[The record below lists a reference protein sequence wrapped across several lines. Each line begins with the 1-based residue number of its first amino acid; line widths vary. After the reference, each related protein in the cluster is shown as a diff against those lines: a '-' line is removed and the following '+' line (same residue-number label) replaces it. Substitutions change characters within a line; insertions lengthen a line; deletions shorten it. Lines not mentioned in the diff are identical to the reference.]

1 MPIEALRVL
10 AVFLLVAYHVIGA
23 GPDAGLNIE
32 YPHPLR
38 LFAEFLVDA
47 RMPLFAFVA
56 GFVYA
61 FRPPVLADYGGFLT
75 GKIRRLIIPG
85 WIAALLFS
93 VAGMVVG
100 NVYSL
105 TVQGPVRVLFHH
117 YAHYWF
123 LQSIMVIFVVFGL
136 VDALLRHRHTA
147 LLFLAAVA
155 MTLAGI
161 TLRTSFLSIDGAFYL
176 LPYFLFGTLCHRHA
190 DQLLQH
196 RIWLAALALG
206 AILAAGWWNIGLY
219 LETGRLSGYRG
230 DLQSLGF
237 GLGIALAM
245 LLLMPRIGWLDALRP
260 FSFTIYLYHV
270 LATSATR
277 RALLALDV
285 TDVWVLFGC
294 GLSTGL
300 LLPVLLHLVIDR
312 IPLLRQPVLGIRRS
326 RRPKP
331 AAARSAAD
339 TQSS

>member
-190 DQLLQH
+190 DQLLRH

-206 AILAAGWWNIGLY
+206 AIFAAGWWNIGLY

-300 LLPVLLHLVIDR
+300 LVPVLLHLVIDR
-312 IPLLRQPVLGIRRS
+312 IPALRHPVLGLRRN

-331 AAARSAAD
+331 AAARPGFD
-339 TQSS
+339 PQS

>member
-1 MPIEALRVL
+1 MPIESLRVV
-10 AVFLLVAYHVIGA
+10 AVLLLVAYHVIGA
-23 GPDAGLNIE
+23 GPEAGLNVE

-61 FRPPVLADYGGFLT
+61 FRPPTLADYGGFLT
-75 GKIRRLIIPG
+75 GKVRRLIIPG

-93 VAGMVVG
+93 LAGIAVD

-105 TVQGPVRVLFHH
+105 TTQGPIRVMFYH

-147 LLFLAAVA
+147 LLFLGAVA
-155 MTLAGI
+155 MTLEGI
-161 TLRTSFLSIDGAFYL
+161 SLRTSFLSIGGAFYL

-190 DQLLQH
+190 GQLL
-196 RIWLAALALG
+196 RYRVWLAALAL
-206 AILAAGWWNIGLY
+206 AAVLAAGWWNIGLY

-245 LLLMPRIGWLDALRP
+245 LLLMPRIAWLDALRP

-277 RALLALDV
+277 RALQALEV
-285 TDVWVLFGC
+285 TDVWVLFAC
-294 GLSTGL
+294 GLTTGL
-300 LLPVLLHLVIDR
+300 LVPVLLHLAIDR
-312 IPLLRQPVLGIRRS
+312 IPALRQPVLGLRRN

-331 AAARSAAD
+331 AAARSGIEPQA
-339 TQSS
+339 